1 MSEHFKRL
9 EEMYHSAS
17 INQFFKPRLKVEK
30 GASTI
35 ESTVVPEF
43 FHAGGSM
50 HGSVYFKMLDDAA
63 YFAVNSV
70 IEDVFVV
77 TAQFNIY
84 FLKPVTGGKV
94 VAKGTLIYESKSS
107 FLGEAVLYDETGDMI
122 ARGTGSFIKSRLNL
136 KDIKGYQTPSL
147 KS

>member
-9 EEMYHSAS
+9 EEMYHTAS

-50 HGSVYFKMLDDAA
+50 HGAVYFKMLDDAA

-77 TAQFNIY
+77 TAEFNIH
-84 FLKPVTGGKV
+84 FLKPVLRGKM
-94 VAKGTLIYESKSS
+94 VAKGSLVYESKSR
-107 FLGEAVLYDETGDMI
+107 FIADAVLYDEAGDMI
-122 ARGTGSFIKSRLNL
+122 ARGTGSFIKSKLSLR
-136 KDIKGYQTPSL
+136 DIKGYQS
-147 KS
+147 SS